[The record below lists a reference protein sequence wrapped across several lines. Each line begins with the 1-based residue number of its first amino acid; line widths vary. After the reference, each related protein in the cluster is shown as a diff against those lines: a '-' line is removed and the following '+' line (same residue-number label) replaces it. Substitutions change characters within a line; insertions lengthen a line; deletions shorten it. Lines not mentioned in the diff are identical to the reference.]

1 MRFGIV
7 LVLALT
13 VIGMG
18 RSADGAQPKCI
29 MPPIPD
35 GRAPSRQ
42 EVAGHYAAVSES
54 EWNLEV
60 WLHPNG
66 KAEIVSEGWKAGHY
80 NERTTTRYRG
90 SWSLSGP
97 FVALQYS
104 GRCETLRFDSSLSF
118 AAFGAQGS
126 APGLQGLHSSVSFNL
141 FLGNSLWR
149 SEYLESIREV
159 E

>member
-1 MRFGIV
+1 MRLGSA
-7 LVLALT
+7 LVLAFT
-13 VIGMG
+13 VIGVG
-18 RSADGAQPKCI
+18 ARADGAQPQCV
-29 MPPIPD
+29 MPAIPD
-35 GRAPSRQ
+35 GRGPSRQ

-60 WLHPNG
+60 WLNPNG
-66 KAEIVSEGWKAGHY
+66 TAEIISEGWRAGHHD
-80 NERTTTRYRG
+80 ERTTTRYRG

-97 FVALQYS
+97 FVALKYS
-104 GRCETLRFDSSLSF
+104 GRCETLRFDAILSF

-126 APGLQGLHSSVSFNL
+126 APGLQGLHSSVSFNH
-141 FLGNSLWR
+141 FIGVSLWR